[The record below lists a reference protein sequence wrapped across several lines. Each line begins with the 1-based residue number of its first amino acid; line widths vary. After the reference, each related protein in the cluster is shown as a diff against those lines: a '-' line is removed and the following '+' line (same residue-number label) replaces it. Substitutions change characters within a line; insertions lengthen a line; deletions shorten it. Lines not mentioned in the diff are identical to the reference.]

1 MKLDIR
7 LESGDPIIFF
17 PDEVDHGKLII
28 CYTWED
34 EHSTACLHAQST
46 WAGNRYRTSQS
57 LGLTGA
63 LFGSG
68 ANCLTTVTQTIKV
81 SRFS

>member
-34 EHSTACLHAQST
+34 EHSTAQRAYM
-46 WAGNRYRTSQS
+46 RS
-57 LGLTGA
+57 LPGPVTDTEHRKVWDLLAHYSVVALTA
-63 LFGSG
+63 LR
-68 ANCLTTVTQTIKV
+68 Q
-81 SRFS
+81 